1 MQKIYLAG
9 AGAITAE
16 EGWIRITK
24 PENFRCPTSV
34 LSVINRIRAE
44 DDRLTQIAATRIGP
58 DGPIPPR
65 IGAAKL
71 FIVQAGPDRN
81 ARLSQARQLMAAAN
95 DDPLWQSD
103 EQEGNVRVLV
113 LVHRIAAS
121 RLGFPDLYAALN
133 DNGATRLKDG
143 CLEGTAWVLRP
154 FIQYLL
160 PLMLAARAG
169 DHFAVMSSLRN
180 DCPLLAKDRI
190 ADQDVAA
197 LLERIRTDV
206 DTFVY
211 MFRAGSVSTIRQV
224 LAFVHERQLA
234 ELDQRFIPYL
244 TDAAPED
251 PEDEHSDYQG
261 VLAFL
266 ATPATQLL
274 GYRRYIESESPFSTQ
289 QGIKGAEFTR
299 VLVVLDDEESDYR
312 QFSYGKYWGIE
323 ALSATDSENIR
334 AQMDSVLDR
343 TRRLFYVCCSRALQD
358 LAVVLFVPNVQNAQR
373 AVLAKGIFAPEDIHI
388 LDGPLP

>member
-1 MQKIYLAG
+1 
-9 AGAITAE
+9 
-16 EGWIRITK
+16 
-24 PENFRCPTSV
+24 
-34 LSVINRIRAE
+34 
-44 DDRLTQIAATRIGP
+44 
-58 DGPIPPR
+58 
-65 IGAAKL
+65 
-71 FIVQAGPDRN
+71 
-81 ARLSQARQLMAAAN
+81 
-95 DDPLWQSD
+95 
-103 EQEGNVRVLV
+103 
-113 LVHRIAAS
+113 
-121 RLGFPDLYAALN
+121 
-133 DNGATRLKDG
+133 
-143 CLEGTAWVLRP
+143 
-154 FIQYLL
+154 
-160 PLMLAARAG
+160 MLAARAG